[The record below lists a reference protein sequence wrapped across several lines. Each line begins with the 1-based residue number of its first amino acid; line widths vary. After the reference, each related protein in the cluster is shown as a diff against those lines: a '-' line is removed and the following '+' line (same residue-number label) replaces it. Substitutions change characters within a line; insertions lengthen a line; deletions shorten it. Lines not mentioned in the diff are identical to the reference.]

1 MDKNTTKI
9 IATAEKLFLKFG
21 VKNVTMD
28 DIAKEMAM
36 SKKTIYTYFSKKE
49 ILVEV
54 VVFTIFNRVAKRIYE
69 IIASGLNPIQEIIT
83 IEEEL
88 AVHIDQQTSA
98 MMYQLQKYYPK
109 LYKKLT
115 DKQTEVIDKT
125 FRENLKRGL
134 ETGLYRDDIN
144 IDVIT
149 KIYYTTLISLHNQDI
164 FPEDTYA
171 CYDLKREYLI
181 YHLRGIASS
190 KGEKLITKYIKNEAL

>member
-1 MDKNTTKI
+1 MDTNTTKI

-49 ILVEV
+49 TLVEV

-69 IIASGLNPIQEIIT
+69 IIDSELNPIQEIIT
-83 IEEEL
+83 IEDEL

-115 DKQTEVIDKT
+115 TKQSEVIDKT

-134 ETGLYRDDIN
+134 AMGVYRDDIN

-149 KIYYTTLISLHNQDI
+149 KVYYTTLINLNNQDV
-164 FPEDTYA
+164 FPEETYA
-171 CYDLKREYLI
+171 CFDLKREYLI
-181 YHLRGIASS
+181 YHLRGITSS
-190 KGEKLITKYIKNEAL
+190 KGEKLITKYIKTNLL

>member
-1 MDKNTTKI
+1 MDTNTTKI

-28 DIAKEMAM
+28 DIAKEMTM

-49 ILVEV
+49 TLVEV
-54 VVFTIFNRVAKRIYE
+54 VVFTIFDRVAKRIYE
-69 IIASGLNPIQEIIT
+69 IIASELNPIQEIIT
-83 IEEEL
+83 IEDEL

-115 DKQTEVIDKT
+115 TKQSEVIDKT

-134 ETGLYRDDIN
+134 TMGVYRDDIN

-149 KIYYTTLISLHNQDI
+149 KIYYTTLINLHNQDV
-164 FPEDTYA
+164 FPEEIYA
-171 CYDLKREYLI
+171 CFDLKREYLI
-181 YHLRGIASS
+181 YHLRGITSS
-190 KGEKLITKYIKNEAL
+190 KGEKLITKYIKNDLL